1 MEHRDHSYYEAN
13 SADVNLEEITSSA
26 KNAKNLQQLRDGD
39 PRLIHLCL
47 SNGDFLSD
55 FCIGEGD
62 DLGWLGY
69 FIGKSEYLQSL
80 DIDYLPDG
88 EQQMHAFSEGIAR
101 NQSIRTSTSVIST
114 MMDSHQL

>member
-1 MEHRDHSYYEAN
+1 MEHRDHNYYEAN

-88 EQQMHAFSEGIAR
+88 EQQMHASSEGIAR
-101 NQSIRTSTSVIST
+101 NQSIE
-114 MMDSHQL
+114 HQHP

>member
-1 MEHRDHSYYEAN
+1 MEHRGHNYYEAN

-62 DLGWLGY
+62 DLGGWVISSAKVNTY
-69 FIGKSEYLQSL
+69 R
-80 DIDYLPDG
+80 
-88 EQQMHAFSEGIAR
+88 A
-101 NQSIRTSTSVIST
+101 SILTTCPTENNKCMPSRKVSPAINLFGTSTSVIST
-114 MMDSHQL
+114 MMDSHQ